1 VRLTEDEKREMRE
14 MAESASLQ
22 EEFRTMRR
30 NSRAIEEQ
38 FTVDQLI
45 RWLTTMAR
53 TYPTPAKP
61 RAFVQYTNVKL

>member
-1 VRLTEDEKREMRE
+1 MLTEHEKREMRE
-14 MAESASLQ
+14 MAESESLQ

-38 FTVDQLI
+38 FTIDQLI

-53 TYPTPAKP
+53 TCPTPPKP
-61 RAFVQYTNVKL
+61 RPFVQYTNVKI